1 CTLPSATI
9 TFKLDIAGDLTCCCH
24 HFHYSVPC
32 PVTVVKKKSLV
43 TGLKRDKKNVFFF
56 FFINFVALGNV
67 EHGKFYRLE
76 NLHHPCLGARQ
87 ILR

>member
-1 CTLPSATI
+1 MH
-9 TFKLDIAGDLTCCCH
+9 IAISHH
-24 HFHYSVPC
+24 HFQTRFCRRSYLLLSSLSLLC
-32 PVTVVKKKSLV
+32 SLSSNSGKKKSLV

-76 NLHHPCLGARQ
+76 NLRHPCLGARQ